1 MENRIYSSLY
11 ADAATITVCDQ
22 LRCAG
27 GVCSNICKEY
37 FPPGKKK
44 KVRCSINQSDHAWTF
59 QLWKAINNFRIFN
72 SILSICVLD
81 FSAPLM
87 RPSGVNK
94 EGEEVGGLPAQ
105 SRDVAPFCPQ
115 NAKYKTQNI
124 NKSTWNEFP

>member
-1 MENRIYSSLY
+1 MQRPSQFAISS
-11 ADAATITVCDQ
+11 DVQVEFAAIF
-22 LRCAG
+22 AK
-27 GVCSNICKEY
+27 NIFLLGK
-37 FPPGKKK
+37 KKK

-105 SRDVAPFCPQ
+105 SLDAAPFCPQ
-115 NAKYKTQNI
+115 NAKNKTQNI